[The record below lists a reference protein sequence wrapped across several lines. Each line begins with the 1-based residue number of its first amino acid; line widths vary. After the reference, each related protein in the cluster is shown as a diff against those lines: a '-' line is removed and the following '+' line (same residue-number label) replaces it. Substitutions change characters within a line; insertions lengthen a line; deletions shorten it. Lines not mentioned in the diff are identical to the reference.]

1 MDVYIGMRIFDDKAE
16 LLNEMDTTLKNCM
29 DTCIKDKYCHSF
41 SFDKSGEDR
50 TYNCATYKW
59 YQHGHWP
66 SKPHSD
72 IDALGMN
79 PEFHDDEAYTSGIL
93 CSSQPRH
100 TLKDYRQLDQLE
112 SSHQSKPNRQPDN
125 KYTLEGK

>member
-1 MDVYIGMRIFDDKAE
+1 MRIFDDKAK
-16 LLNEMDTTLKNCM
+16 LLKEMDTTLQNCT

-59 YQHGHWP
+59 YQHGQWP
-66 SKPHSD
+66 
-72 IDALGMN
+72 AVRLAN
-79 PEFHDDEAYTSGIL
+79 QEFHDDEAYTSGIL
-93 CSSQPRH
+93 CSFEARPVLEDYTQPENYYTGNAKH
-100 TLKDYRQLDQLE
+100 SRQTR
-112 SSHQSKPNRQPDN
+112 PNRQPDN